1 MSIDTFVDKDLTIK
15 VVGKIG
21 ETSLNRDSEESTN
34 DHKDEKDEKVLSIK
48 LKSRKRYDIKEDNK
62 LDYESSDDGEL
73 RKNMHERK
81 KRPGIDTIID
91 KEEKG
96 KEKMLGDNIK
106 RKLDT
111 EEIPRNE
118 SGKKKRFSESD
129 NENIGKK
136 TKLRGE
142 RNQKGHEVAR
152 HENDERR
159 RRHTKSP
166 ESKRHRSPVS
176 SRYRDSSRNRRRD
189 NSSER
194 RYDNSHERRRGDSRE
209 RGRKEIY
216 EERRHDQS
224 KERRIRRSRS
234 PLKKR
239 IDIQIRSHRSRSVE
253 RRRDYRSLSRDRA
266 RRRTTNNNIF
276 RGRRRSGSR
285 DHKRIPSHDKKQN
298 RGSSRDEKRS
308 GRPRRHSSKSRVKQD
323 DAGKSDQSI
332 SQKYFLIF

>member
-118 SGKKKRFSESD
+118 SGKKKD
-129 NENIGKK
+129 
-136 TKLRGE
+136 L
-142 RNQKGHEVAR
+142 
-152 HENDERR
+152 
-159 RRHTKSP
+159 
-166 ESKRHRSPVS
+166 
-176 SRYRDSSRNRRRD
+176 
-189 NSSER
+189 
-194 RYDNSHERRRGDSRE
+194 
-209 RGRKEIY
+209 
-216 EERRHDQS
+216 
-224 KERRIRRSRS
+224 
-234 PLKKR
+234 
-239 IDIQIRSHRSRSVE
+239 
-253 RRRDYRSLSRDRA
+253 
-266 RRRTTNNNIF
+266 
-276 RGRRRSGSR
+276 
-285 DHKRIPSHDKKQN
+285 
-298 RGSSRDEKRS
+298 
-308 GRPRRHSSKSRVKQD
+308 VKVIM
-323 DAGKSDQSI
+323 KI
-332 SQKYFLIF
+332 